1 MFLIILKSSKKNKA
15 ILFATHNRE
24 LANMA
29 DYKLSIFNSKL
40 LRSNGKK

>member
-1 MFLIILKSSKKNKA
+1 MNQPGTQIEKLQRMFLIILNIFKKKDKA

-29 DYKLSIFNSKL
+29 D
-40 LRSNGKK
+40 